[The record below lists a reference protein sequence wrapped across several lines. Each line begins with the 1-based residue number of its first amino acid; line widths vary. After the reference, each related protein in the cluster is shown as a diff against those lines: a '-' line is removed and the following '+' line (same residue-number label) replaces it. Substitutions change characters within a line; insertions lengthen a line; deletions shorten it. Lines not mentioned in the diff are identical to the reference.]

1 MILRS
6 YWHVFL
12 AGGLVVLALV
22 GFIGLQA
29 SSLLASNHKI
39 SSSASTNA
47 TVNVLPTITSIT
59 VSPDSETFGHC
70 HGGISPNSSTST
82 LLGYPNGECTVGNLK
97 SNAYPITI
105 KNTGIP
111 AFIRVSASNAVP
123 ADHGAA
129 WKLCSPQGKVTC
141 TGTDAKP
148 GAEQFEAWTAST
160 GEVNP
165 SGLTAN
171 SACDYAFDASSGC
184 TAGRNASR
192 TEGLKLIGPE
202 SFTDPS
208 TAWTVTVTWLALS
221 QSAF

>member
-12 AGGLVVLALV
+12 AGGLVVLALA
-22 GFIGLQA
+22 GLIGLQA
-29 SSLLASNHKI
+29 SSVLSSNNSTSASG
-39 SSSASTNA
+39 STNA

-70 HGGISPNSSTST
+70 HGGSSPNSSTST

-97 SNAYPITI
+97 KNTYPITV

-111 AFIRVSASNAVP
+111 AFIRVSASNAKP
-123 ADHGAA
+123 ADHGAV
-129 WKLCSPQGKVTC
+129 WKLCSPQSSVTC
-141 TGTDAKP
+141 TGTGGKP
-148 GAEQFEAWTAST
+148 GAEQFQAWTAAT
-160 GEVNP
+160 GEVN
-165 SGLTAN
+165 SNGLTAN
-171 SACDYAFDASSGC
+171 PACDYAFDASNGC
-184 TAGRNASR
+184 TAGRNQSR

-208 TAWTVTVTWLALS
+208 TSWTVTITWLALS
-221 QSAF
+221 QSAS